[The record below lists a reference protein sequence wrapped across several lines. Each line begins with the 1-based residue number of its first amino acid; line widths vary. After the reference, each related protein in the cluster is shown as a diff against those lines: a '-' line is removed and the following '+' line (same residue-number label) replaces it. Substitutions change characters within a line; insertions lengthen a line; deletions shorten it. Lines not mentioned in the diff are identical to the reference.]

1 MTVSHGDLAILTT
14 TGRDPLGILHRQ
26 NATRLE
32 WLIPLRMA
40 RMAQS
45 PFTFYRGTAAIMA
58 ADHSRDPHSG
68 IPVVSSGDAHLSNF
82 GFYATPQRTQA
93 FDLNDFDESAWAPW
107 EWDLKR
113 LIASVIIGGRDTDRS
128 EKVVQAAAA
137 DAVKAYVASLSTSDR
152 YSPLERYYSHFNQEM
167 ARQHLGKKPR
177 LVLEEAAED
186 ARKRTSERA
195 ARRLTEET
203 GDGRR
208 RFIEA
213 PPVMTHVEDKLELD
227 VDANY
232 RQYLLSASVDIR
244 MLLAHYTMEDIGRR
258 VVGVGSVGTRC
269 YLVLLRDEDGGVLIL
284 QVKQALR
291 SALEEYGG
299 FPQPEALTEITEVSG
314 EGARVVGLQ
323 RILQAYSDP
332 FLGHLLSA
340 SSGRSFYV
348 RQYHD
353 MKGSVELE
361 NLNDDSFNGYAVACG
376 AVLARAHAQ
385 SVNARKV
392 VDFIGGGKRIRR
404 AIVDWSNAYA
414 ELSLQDYQEF
424 LASGMAE
431 ERTEG

>member
-1 MTVSHGDLAILTT
+1 MTVTRGELAMLTT
-14 TGRDPLGILHRQ
+14 TGRDPLGLLREQ
-26 NATRLE
+26 NATRE
-32 WLIPLRMA
+32 QWLIPLRMA

-45 PFTFYRGTAAIMA
+45 PFTFYRGTAALMA

-113 LIASVIIGGRDTDRS
+113 LVTSVIIGGRDTDRS

-137 DAVKAYVASLSTSDR
+137 DAVRAYVSSLNTSDG

-167 ARQHLGKKPR
+167 ARRHLGKESR
-177 LVLEEAAED
+177 RVLEEAAED
-186 ARKRTSERA
+186 SRKRTSDRA

-203 GDGRR
+203 ADGKR
-208 RFIEA
+208 RFFEA
-213 PPVMTHVEDKLELD
+213 PPVMSHVADEVELNVAD
-227 VDANY
+227 NY
-232 RQYLLSASVDIR
+232 RQYLLSAKADIR
-244 MLLAHYTMEDIGRR
+244 MLLTHYTLEDIVRR

-269 YLVLLRDEDGGVLIL
+269 YLVLLRDADGGVLIL

-299 FPQPEALTEITEVSG
+299 FPQPEVLTETTGVSG
-314 EGARVVGLQ
+314 EGARVVGQQ

-332 FLGHLLSA
+332 FLGFLQSA

-353 MKGSVELE
+353 MKGSVEIGELG
-361 NLNDDSFNGYAVACG
+361 DTAFNGYAIVCG

-392 VDFIGGGKRIRR
+392 VTFIGGGKRIRR
-404 AIVDWSNAYA
+404 AILDWSNDYA
-414 ELSLQDYQEF
+414 DLSLGDYQAFISSEMVDEKT
-424 LASGMAE
+424 G
-431 ERTEG
+431 R

>member
-1 MTVSHGDLAILTT
+1 
-14 TGRDPLGILHRQ
+14 
-26 NATRLE
+26 
-32 WLIPLRMA
+32 
-40 RMAQS
+40 MAQS

-113 LIASVIIGGRDTDRS
+113 LVTSVIIGGRDTDRP
-128 EKVVQAAAA
+128 EKVVQAAAGH
-137 DAVKAYVASLSTSDR
+137 AVRAYVSTLTASDG

-167 ARQHLGKKPR
+167 ARRHLGKASR
-177 LVLEEAAED
+177 RVLEEAAED

-195 ARRLTEET
+195 ARRLTEDI

-208 RFIEA
+208 RFIEE
-213 PPVMTHVEDKLELD
+213 PPVMTHVDNEVELN
-227 VDANY
+227 VDASY
-232 RQYLLSASVDIR
+232 RQYLLSANVDIR
-244 MLLAHYTMEDIGRR
+244 MLLSHYTMEDIGRR

-269 YLVLLRDEDGGVLIL
+269 YLVLMRDEDGGVLIL
-284 QVKQALR
+284 QVKQAMR

-299 FPQPEALTEITEVSG
+299 FPQPSELTEVTDVSG

-332 FLGHLLSA
+332 FLGHLQ

-353 MKGSVELE
+353 MKGSVEIE
-361 NLNDDSFNGYAVACG
+361 ELNDAAFNGYAIACA

-385 SVNARKV
+385 SSNSRQA

-414 ELSLQDYQEF
+414 ELSLEDYQAF
-424 LASGMAE
+424 LASDMVE
-431 ERTEG
+431 EGPRDT